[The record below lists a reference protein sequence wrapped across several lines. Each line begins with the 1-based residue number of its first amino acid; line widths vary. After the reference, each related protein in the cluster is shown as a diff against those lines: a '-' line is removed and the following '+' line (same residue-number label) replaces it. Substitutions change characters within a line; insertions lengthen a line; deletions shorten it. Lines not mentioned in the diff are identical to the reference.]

1 MLDNNIQ
8 RWTLFRTG
16 WVLENKILS
25 DSLAG
30 HMIEMNEILGT
41 GSVGQGRVLSGS
53 RSLVVG
59 ACSSSRGSAK
69 AGNMVLQSRAPLALQ
84 RS

>member
-30 HMIEMNEILGT
+30 HMLETNEIPGT
-41 GSVGQGRVLSGS
+41 GSVGQGQVLLGS

-59 ACSSSRGSAK
+59 TCSSSRGSVK
-69 AGNMVLQSRAPLALQ
+69 AGNMV
-84 RS
+84 